1 MLHTFDICSCV
12 YTYNKRIFPA
22 KNVPRQFSMLHG
34 NRIEIRVATVGVI
47 FEQIEQ
53 AESTLMPWHK
63 KHMQCGNGLRSAHTR
78 AMRGEG
84 KRPFSGC
91 PHIKVGAH

>member
-1 MLHTFDICSCV
+1 M
-12 YTYNKRIFPA
+12 RIFPA

-34 NRIEIRVATVGVI
+34 NRIEIRAATVGVI
-47 FEQIEQ
+47 FEQIKQ

-78 AMRGEG
+78 AKRGEA
-84 KRPFSGC
+84 KRRGRFRVVRTLERRGGS
-91 PHIKVGAH
+91 I